1 MQANISEGA
10 YDFVILRSAF
20 MQFPHDLKY
29 PLLEKTFVSRPGLTP
44 MYFFDCWNFRNGL
57 SPAVDFC

>member
-20 MQFPHDLKY
+20 MHFPYDVKY
-29 PLLEKTFVSRPGLTP
+29 PLLEKTFVSRPAYVCIFSSTGILE
-44 MYFFDCWNFRNGL
+44 M
-57 SPAVDFC
+57 A

>member
-20 MQFPHDLKY
+20 MHFPYDVKY
-29 PLLEKTFVSRPGLTP
+29 PLLEKTFVSRPA
-44 MYFFDCWNFRNGL
+44 YVCIFFEYWNFRNGL